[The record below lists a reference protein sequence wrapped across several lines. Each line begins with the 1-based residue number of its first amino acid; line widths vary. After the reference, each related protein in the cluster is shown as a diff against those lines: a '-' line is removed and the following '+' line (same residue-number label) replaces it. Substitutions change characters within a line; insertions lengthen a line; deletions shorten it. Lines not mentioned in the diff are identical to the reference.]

1 MKILSAQLNVLFLE
15 GEKKEMVRLA
25 HLANMNLFESSSL
38 FEQNMH
44 RKGKTLLLLE
54 SRHLKMIDMK
64 YIVKQLKKHCLEVV
78 QMYECQVESSFR
90 ETVIADINQKVV
102 WEGDFQ
108 VV

>member
-1 MKILSAQLNVLFLE
+1 VIRSIADKGLLRESVEKKREKMKILSAQLNVLFLE

-78 QMYECQVESSFR
+78 
-90 ETVIADINQKVV
+90 
-102 WEGDFQ
+102 
-108 VV
+108 